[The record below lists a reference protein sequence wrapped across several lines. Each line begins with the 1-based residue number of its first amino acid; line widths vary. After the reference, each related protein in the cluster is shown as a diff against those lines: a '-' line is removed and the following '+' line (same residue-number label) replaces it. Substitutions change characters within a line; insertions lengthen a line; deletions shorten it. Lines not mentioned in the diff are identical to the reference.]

1 MSEVYFSRKVEY
13 KIGKNLILLIIKN
26 LLFPILLLLLFLTSC
41 KTVTKIENPSYNP
54 IIESPIEVKQ
64 VDSIF
69 SAMWRNQFN
78 FEYLNVSFSADYEV
92 DKNSTSFSGQLRMK
106 KDSIIWL
113 SISKFS
119 VEGARILL
127 YNDSVFFINRIDET
141 YFSGDFNSINR
152 FINSAVDFDILQA
165 IILGNDFKYYEND
178 KFKSEFD
185 GKYFHLSTVNRRKLK
200 KYIKNENDKLK
211 ILIQNIYIDPNTL
224 KIKELSVKEIRANNK
239 LKVQYSDYKKIGGQ
253 LFPMSIKIN
262 ITAEKDIIINVK
274 FSKVNTDSEPT
285 FPFKIPKSYKKS
297 ESY

>member
-1 MSEVYFSRKVEY
+1 MSKADFGKNNYFFVRKYLFRFSRKVLFY
-13 KIGKNLILLIIKN
+13 AIFTQIL
-26 LLFPILLLLLFLTSC
+26 FHYSC
-41 KTVTKIENPSYNP
+41 KTATKIENYPNEHV
-54 IIESPIEVKQ
+54 IQNPIEVKQ

-69 SAMWRNQFN
+69 SSMWRNQFN
-78 FEYLNVSFSADYEV
+78 FEYLNASFSADYEV

-119 VEGARILL
+119 VEGARLLL
-127 YNDSVFFINRIDET
+127 YNDSFFYINRIDET
-141 YFSGDFNSINR
+141 YFSGDFNTLNR
-152 FINSAVDFDILQA
+152 FINSAVDFDMLQS

-211 ILIQNIYIDPNTL
+211 VLIQNIFIDPYTY

-239 LKVQYSDYKKIGGQ
+239 LRVHYSNYKKINGQ
-253 LFPMSIKIN
+253 LYPMSMIIR
-262 ITAEKDIIINVK
+262 IMAEKDITINLN
-274 FSKVNTDSEPT
+274 FSKISTDSETT
-285 FPFKIPKSYKKS
+285 FQFKIPKTYKKI